1 MNRCGHCKRMAPVLD
16 RVAPKLQGIM
26 AIGKIDCTVHKPLC
40 NKFKVRGFPSLK
52 YSMDGEVMEYPG
64 GREESDLM
72 SFAHKM
78 SGPAVHVVSNYEEAM
93 AFAAKETAE
102 GVAFLGFDP
111 KSTSTSETLTE
122 IQQIFNQVAR
132 KRQASAYF
140 VWLSNTGGE
149 ERTYPFIHKIEPNI
163 QPKSYADHDI
173 DIAQMTTETLMGWV
187 QSNNV
192 PLVSELSGA
201 NFNRVGRNGR
211 PLALSIVDFDKA
223 DQKKAVKQHLLAYA
237 SSLPT
242 KDADKY
248 YFGIMDGRKWAKF
261 LTQFNIRDEDN
272 PQMLIMDVPAKKFYQ
287 NETYKNV
294 VDFMKAVE
302 AGEIP
307 QLAAVKPKADG
318 LVNRVED
325 LFLDTFPYSLI
336 LVLCLVFGFVY
347 FITPSAPAAQLPME
361 TQDEMLGDDDDDDDV
376 VDVTPP
382 QPESK
387 KDK

>member
-1 MNRCGHCKRMAPVLD
+1 MAPVLD
-16 RVAPKLQGIM
+16 RVAPKLQGKM

-40 NKFKVRGFPSLK
+40 NKFSVRGFPSLK

-64 GREESDLM
+64 GREESDLV
-72 SFAHKM
+72 SFAQKM

-111 KSTSTSETLTE
+111 KSTSEAMTE
-122 IQQIFNQVAR
+122 MQQIFNQVAR
-132 KRQASAYF
+132 KRQATAYF
-140 VWLSNTGGE
+140 VWLSNAGE
-149 ERTYPFIHKIEPNI
+149 EQRTYPFIHKIEPNI
-163 QPKSYADHDI
+163 QPKSYADHDV
-173 DIAQMTTETLMGWV
+173 DIAQMTTETLLGWV
-187 QSNNV
+187 QANNI

-237 SSLPT
+237 SSLIT
-242 KDADKY
+242 KEADKY
-248 YFGIMDGRKWAKF
+248 YFGIMDGRQWAKF
-261 LTQFNIRDEDN
+261 LTQFNVREEDN

-294 VDFMKAVE
+294 IDFMKAME

-307 QLAAVKPKADG
+307 QRTAAKAKADS
-318 LVNRVED
+318 LMRRIED
-325 LFLDTFPYSLI
+325 LFMDNFPYSLI
-336 LVLCLVFGFVY
+336 LVMCLVFGFVY
-347 FITPSAPAAQLPME
+347 LITPSAPPVQPPMGRKIVG
-361 TQDEMLGDDDDDDDV
+361 QDETLGDDDDDDDV